1 MDKIKELIDKL
12 TLEEKAA
19 LLCGVNPMYTNS
31 LERLNIPSLEFSDGP
46 HGVRKIN
53 KDGDSLGG
61 IGNSLPTTC
70 FPTAATSACSFNP
83 DNIYK
88 MGQALGEECLYY
100 NINVLL
106 GPAVNIQRNLYCG
119 RNFEYFSED
128 PFLAGEMGI
137 QQVKGIQSKGVG
149 TSLKHFACNN
159 NEQFRMYGDSVV
171 DERALREI
179 YLKPFEKVVKEAQ
192 PTTLMCA
199 YNKLNGTFCSENKY
213 LLQSILR
220 DEWEFKG
227 LVMSDWG
234 AVKERDKGVDAGLD
248 LEMPGSIKYNVEKIV
263 ESVKNKS
270 LSMDRVDCAVGNL
283 LNLINK
289 TKIQKL
295 EKCDF
300 AAHHQVSLDIAQDS
314 AVLFKN
320 EEDILPLKKD
330 KKYLVVGDFFSNMRY
345 QGSGSSLINPQ
356 KIVTPKAAFDSRNIN
371 YEFIQGYKS
380 SEIKKNE
387 ECEQKAIAKAEQ
399 YDQIIFFGGQ
409 SDYIESEGFDRE
421 DMKMAENQL
430 SLIDKL
436 LKLNKK
442 MIFVMFGGS
451 PIEMPFEKGFKA
463 ILNMMLPG
471 QAGGEAVASILFG
484 EVNPS
489 GKIAQTWPASSKDVS
504 LIKNLSEREVSLY
517 KDSIFVG
524 YRYYLTKGIKVRYP
538 FGYGLSYS
546 RFTYSNINVELFK
559 KEAVVTFEITN
570 SSLLDGRET
579 AQVYVR
585 GPQTAIAK
593 PYREL
598 RGFQKA
604 LVKAGETRRV
614 SISIKIDDLKYFDA
628 EKKKWMLEPGD
639 YIFEVGKSSEDIVLS
654 QNLTIESLDKIQID
668 ESYNV
673 ERYLKMSDEEFAA
686 AVNYNKP
693 LKTIFIKRK
702 YTLETPIKEYRTFGG
717 KLIFQ
722 IATSSMKRSL
732 RKAEKMPE
740 GGKKESAKKS
750 AIFLMKLIPNNS
762 LRSICFS
769 AGGLITYKKAL
780 CLLDV
785 ANGHVVKGLIKFI
798 LTKD

>member
-1 MDKIKELIDKL
+1 MDKVKELIDKL
-12 TLEEKAA
+12 TLEEKAT
-19 LLCGVNPMYTNS
+19 LLCGQNPMYTNS
-31 LERLNIPSLEFSDGP
+31 LDRLNIPSLEFSDGP

-70 FPTAATSACSFNP
+70 FPTAATSACSFNR
-83 DNIYK
+83 DNLYR

-137 QQVKGIQSKGVG
+137 QQVKGIQSMGVG

-179 YLKPFEKVVKEAQ
+179 YLKPFEKVVKEAH

-220 DEWEFKG
+220 DEWKFKG

-234 AVKERDKGVDAGLD
+234 AVKDRDRGVDAGLD

-263 ESVKNKS
+263 ASVKNKS
-270 LSMDRVDCAVGNL
+270 LSMERVDCAVGNL
-283 LNLINK
+283 LNLINNA
-289 TKIQKL
+289 KIRKV
-295 EKCDF
+295 EMCDF
-300 AAHHQVSLDIAQDS
+300 AAHHKVSLNIAEDS

-320 EEDILPLKKD
+320 EENILPLKKD
-330 KKYLVVGDFFSNMRY
+330 KKYLVMGDFFLNMRY

-356 KIVTPKAAFDSRNIN
+356 KIVTPKDAFDSRNIN
-371 YEFIQGYKS
+371 YEFVEGYKS
-380 SEIKKNE
+380 SEIKKNDA
-387 ECEQKAIAKAEQ
+387 CIKKAVNKAEQ

-421 DMKMAENQL
+421 DMKLAENQL
-430 SLIDKL
+430 SLIDEL

-442 MIFVMFGGS
+442 IIFVMFGGS
-451 PIEMPFEKGFKA
+451 PIEMPFENGFKA

-471 QAGGEAVASILFG
+471 QAGGEAAASILFG

-489 GKIAQTWPASSKDVS
+489 GKIAQTWPMTSNDVS
-504 LIKNLSEREVSLY
+504 VIKDLSEREVSLY

-524 YRYYLTKGIKVRYP
+524 YRYYLSKQIKVRYP

-546 RFTYSNINVELFK
+546 KFAYSDINVEISK
-559 KEAVVTFEITN
+559 TEAIVTFEIKN
-570 SSLLDGRET
+570 SSPLDGKEIC
-579 AQVYVR
+579 QVYVR
-585 GPQTAIAK
+585 GPQSDVDK
-593 PYREL
+593 PHREL
-598 RGFQKA
+598 KGFEKVLIKA
-604 LVKAGETRRV
+604 NESARV
-614 SISIKIDDLKYFDA
+614 SLSIKIDDLKYFDA
-628 EKKKWMLEPGD
+628 KQKKWILEPGD
-639 YIFEVGKSSEDIVLS
+639 YTFEVGKSSEDIVLS
-654 QNLTIESLDKIQID
+654 QGVKIESLDKIQSN
-668 ESYNV
+668 EENKV
-673 ERYLKMSDEEFAA
+673 ERYLNMSDEEFAT

-693 LKTIFIKRK
+693 LRTIFIKRR
-702 YTLETPIKEYRTFGG
+702 YTLETPIKEYKTLGG
-717 KLIFQ
+717 KLIYK
-722 IATSSMKRSL
+722 IASAGVNNSL
-732 RKAEKMPE
+732 KKAERMPE

-769 AGGLITYKKAL
+769 AGGLISYKKAL

-785 ANGHVVKGLIKFI
+785 ANGHIVKGLVKFI